1 MASEENEDLIHVES
15 KDGNYVAVFDP
26 LDGSS
31 NIDVNISIGTHNFL
45 LLLLLFSIFA
55 GKYVLSPYRQCTGSI
70 FGIYRRRTPSGPVKA
85 EDVLQP
91 GTALLAA
98 GYVMYGSAV

>member
-31 NIDVNISIGTHNFL
+31 NIDVNISIGTHNFF
-45 LLLLLFSIFA
+45 LLLFSR
-55 GKYVLSPYRQCTGSI
+55 KYVLSPYRQRTGSI